1 MRRILIATH
10 EKYAEGI
17 KAAAEL
23 ILGPHPEIE
32 TICAFT
38 EDIALDRQME
48 IYFKHCNAEDEV
60 IILTDVYGES
70 VNQAC
75 MNYVSR
81 PNTHLITGMNLA
93 LVLQIIM
100 MEEKEGSEAFGA
112 MIQEARMQIVYVNEV
127 MKGGIKD
134 DFED

>member
-38 EDIALDRQME
+38 EDIALDRQLE

-60 IILTDVYGES
+60 IILTDVYGGS

-81 PNTHLITGMNLA
+81 QNTHLITGMNLA

-112 MIQEARMQIVYVNEV
+112 MIEEARMQIVYVNEV

>member
-38 EDIALDRQME
+38 EDIALDRQLE

-60 IILTDVYGES
+60 IILTDVYGGS

-75 MNYVSR
+75 MNS
-81 PNTHLITGMNLA
+81 HLITGMNLA

-112 MIQEARMQIVYVNEV
+112 MIEEARMQIVYVNEV

>member
-17 KAAAEL
+17 TAAAEL

-38 EDIALDRQME
+38 EDIALDRQLE

-60 IILTDVYGES
+60 IILTDVYGGS

-112 MIQEARMQIVYVNEV
+112 MIEEARMQIVYVNEV

>member
-38 EDIALDRQME
+38 EDIALDRQLE

-60 IILTDVYGES
+60 IILTDVYG
-70 VNQAC
+70 
-75 MNYVSR
+75 
-81 PNTHLITGMNLA
+81 
-93 LVLQIIM
+93 
-100 MEEKEGSEAFGA
+100 
-112 MIQEARMQIVYVNEV
+112 
-127 MKGGIKD
+127 
-134 DFED
+134 